1 MIIVKVKKNN
11 IERALKEYKGKVIKT
26 KQMSKLNELKEYVKP
41 SVKKR
46 SVNDKAIHTQK
57 YYKNDEN

>member
-1 MIIVKVKKNN
+1 MMIVKVIKNN

-26 KQMSKLNELKEYVKP
+26 KQMSKLNDLREYVKP

-46 SVNDKAIHTQK
+46 SVSDKAKHTQK
-57 YYKNDEN
+57 HYKNVKY